1 MQFTDQLPHRSLT
14 VLAQDP
20 SVSRGG
26 RALTDTVAVPNEDL
40 SPGPKGH
47 RIHVIDYD
55 SSTDTHIAPMVD
67 GLDGDPFRGVG
78 DIDELVRNP
87 HFHAQNVY
95 ALTSATL
102 LRFEEGL
109 GRRMNWGFPS
119 GAHQLKIAPHAFREA
134 NAFYTR
140 QDEALLFGYFPS
152 RRKTVFT
159 CLSHDVVVHEAT
171 HAILDGLRREYTRP
185 SSADQAAFH
194 EAFADIVALLS
205 AFRME
210 NVVRFALVRGH
221 RRDQRVIKEESISL
235 DALRQS
241 ALAGLAEEFGSEL
254 TGVRG
259 DALRRSAELKE
270 GVDYL
275 GQPEFQEVH
284 RRGEVLV
291 AAVMNTFLKVWTRR
305 LEALNP
311 VGAGKYDLDRVIE
324 EGVTAA
330 AHLLR
335 IVIRAIDYTPPI
347 DLTFGDFA
355 SALLT
360 ADLEA
365 APDDRKYQYRK
376 ILRDTFAGYFIRPA
390 SSNGA
395 GQGYWHAPRK
405 DVTYGYSG
413 YAEMRWDREA
423 VFRFIWENREAL
435 ELNDDAFTYVAS
447 VRPVTRMGPD
457 NFILRETVV
466 ECVQLVD
473 VEARELAQLGVEK
486 PGEMPDS
493 MPVRLQ
499 GGVTLVFDDY
509 GRLKYDI
516 GTNVTGGNQSGRLKN
531 LWQNG
536 EFSREIGSER
546 RFARMHRERAMKYSS
561 YWQEQ
566 W

>member
-1 MQFTDQLPHRSLT
+1 MFTNQLPYRPLT

-20 SVSRGG
+20 SVVRRG
-26 RALTDTVAVPNEDL
+26 RALTGKVSVPNESL

-55 SSTDTHIAPMVD
+55 SSTDTYIAPTEER
-67 GLDGDPFRGVG
+67 LDDDPFSDVG

-102 LRFEEGL
+102 LRFEEAL
-109 GRRMNWGFPS
+109 GRRINWGFPS
-119 GAHQLKIAPHAFREA
+119 GAHQIKIAPHAFRDA
-134 NAFYTR
+134 NAFYSR
-140 QDEALLFGYFPS
+140 RDEGLLFGYFPS
-152 RRKTVFT
+152 GRETVFT

-210 NVVRFALVRGH
+210 NLVRYVLVGGG
-221 RRDQRVIKEESISL
+221 RQDQRTIGRKHITLE
-235 DALRQS
+235 ALRQS
-241 ALAGLAEEFGSEL
+241 ALVGLAEEFGSRL
-254 TGVRG
+254 SGVRG
-259 DALRRSAELKE
+259 NALRRSADLEP

-275 GQPEFQEVH
+275 NQDEFKEVH

-291 AAVMNTFLKVWTRR
+291 AAVMNAFLMVWRKR
-305 LEALNP
+305 LEALDP

-330 AHLLR
+330 GHLLR
-335 IVIRAIDYTPPI
+335 MVIRAIDYLPPI
-347 DLTFGDFA
+347 DLMFGDFV

-360 ADLEA
+360 ADRQA
-365 APDDRKYQYRK
+365 APDDRKYQYRR
-376 ILRDTFAGYFIRPA
+376 LLLESFEGYFIPPA
-390 SSNGA
+390 SSKG
-395 GQGYWHAPRK
+395 GDHGLWELPRK
-405 DVTYGYSG
+405 DVTYGFSG
-413 YAEMRWDREA
+413 YAEMQWDREA

-435 ELNDDAFTYVAS
+435 ELNEDAFTYVAS
-447 VRPVTRMGPD
+447 VRPVTRMGAD

-473 VEARELAQLGVEK
+473 LEARELKRLGVEK
-486 PGEMPDS
+486 PKDMPDS
-493 MPVRLQ
+493 TPVRLQ
-499 GGVTLVFDDY
+499 GGVTLLFDDY
-509 GRLKYDI
+509 GRLKYTI
-516 GTNVTGGNQSGRLKN
+516 GTNVAGKSQSERVRH
-531 LWQNG
+531 LWQSG
-536 EFSREIGSER
+536 EFSKEISSER
-546 RFARMHRERAMKYSS
+546 RFARMHRERAMRYSS
-561 YWQEQ
+561 YWREQ